1 MSETLFSI
9 EPATGVQ
16 LWQAPLSDIAAEV
29 AQVARGWP
37 AWAAMPLTF
46 RIETMRRFANG
57 VRAAETDLADRI
69 ARETGRPLWDC
80 HAEVADVVTR
90 VDKAVGAFSERT
102 GQRRLEGA
110 LGARTALR
118 HKPHGVLAVIGP
130 HVLPAQVPASHIIP
144 ALIAGN
150 GVLFKP
156 SEKTPATG
164 AMLVSLLHDA
174 GVPEDLLRCVI
185 GGWEAGQALVEHP
198 DVHGIL
204 FTGAPQT
211 GLAIARS
218 LADRP
223 DRLLALE
230 MGGNNPVIAWDT
242 PDIESAAALI
252 VQSAFG
258 ASGQHCLSAR
268 RLIVRDTLA
277 EPLIGAVRALTDRL
291 VIDHPHADPQPY
303 MGPLIDMESADG
315 LTESFL
321 YLMSNGGRPIK
332 HMQRPFD
339 GLPFVTPGII
349 DVTEMAN
356 RADLELFGPLLQII
370 RVETFEQAIAE
381 ANKTRFGLAAALIG
395 GSPEQYDRF
404 WSNARAGIVNWNRP
418 THALPRS
425 SPAGGVGFSGN
436 HRPGGQYAA
445 DNCAYPVVSTEVEQ
459 PRASLGVG
467 LRPVEVVADR

>member
-1 MSETLFSI
+1 MSELLFSI

-16 LWQAPLSDIAAEV
+16 LWQAPLSDVAAEV
-29 AQVARGWP
+29 ALVARGWA

-46 RIETMRRFANG
+46 RIETMRRFANS

-80 HAEVADVVTR
+80 HAEVGDVIAR

-164 AMLVSLLHDA
+164 AMLVALFHDA
-174 GVPEDLLRCVI
+174 GVPDEVLRCVI
-185 GGWEAGQALVEHP
+185 GGRDAGQALVEHP

-204 FTGAPQT
+204 FTGAAQT
-211 GLAIARS
+211 GLAIARA
-218 LADRP
+218 LTDRP

-252 VQSAFG
+252 VQSAFS
-258 ASGQHCLSAR
+258 ASGQHCLAAR
-268 RLIVRDTLA
+268 RLIVRDALA

-303 MGPLIDMESADG
+303 MGPLIDMEAADG

-349 DVTEMAN
+349 DVTEMES
-356 RADLELFGPLLQII
+356 RADMELFGPLLQLV
-370 RVETFEQAIAE
+370 RVETFEEAIAE

-425 SPAGGVGFSGN
+425 SPAGGIGFSGN

-467 LRPVEVVADR
+467 LRPIEVVAER